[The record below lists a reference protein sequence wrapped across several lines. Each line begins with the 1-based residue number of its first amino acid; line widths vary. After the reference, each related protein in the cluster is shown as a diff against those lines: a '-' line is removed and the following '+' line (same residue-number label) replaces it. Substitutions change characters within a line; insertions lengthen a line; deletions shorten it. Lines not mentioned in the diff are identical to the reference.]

1 MSLEE
6 VVQRLSEQLERLE
19 RERSRDQDVLDVLRK
34 FDADLLHRVLD
45 LGSQAVLA
53 QDYQLW
59 STAKG
64 VDQTVAKEKQD
75 RLRDDPVKPL
85 LLAGANP
92 NGYKD
97 KNGETA
103 LHVAAAGGKQNV
115 VTSLLASKA
124 VVNAVSLKGETP
136 LHKAQYFYDPA
147 PIVAS
152 LLASKAEVNQQ
163 SAEGKTPLDIA
174 EREEAKA
181 LLREH
186 GGKHSLL
193 HAVVN
198 NMPEEAAELIK
209 EGADVNQQNADG
221 NTLLDIAEIEEED
234 IDGFV
239 VDPDK
244 DCVKALLREHG
255 GKHSLFGAV
264 KNNMLEEA
272 AELIKEGA
280 DVNQQNANGSTLLDI
295 AKEEEVKA
303 LLREHGG
310 KHSLHHA
317 VKNNMLEEAAELI
330 KEGADV
336 NQLGGEEN
344 GQSIFVTPLLM
355 ATFSENKAMVALLL
369 ASKADV
375 NPAPHEEAGTPL
387 DLAQKEKMEEIV
399 DLLKAHGA
407 CEPSPTDFPTLQD
420 RLEILEY
427 RLS

>member
-1 MSLEE
+1 M
-6 VVQRLSEQLERLE
+6 QRLSEQLERLE

-53 QDYQLW
+53 QDKQLW

-136 LHKAQYFYDPA
+136 LHKAAQYFYDPA

-152 LLASKAEVNQQ
+152 LLASKADVNQQ
-163 SAEGKTPLDIA
+163 LAGKTPLDIA
-174 EREEAKA
+174 EREE
-181 LLREH
+181 
-186 GGKHSLL
+186 
-193 HAVVN
+193 
-198 NMPEEAAELIK
+198 
-209 EGADVNQQNADG
+209 
-221 NTLLDIAEIEEED
+221 
-234 IDGFV
+234 
-239 VDPDK
+239 
-244 DCVKALLREHG
+244 VKALLREHG
-255 GKHSLFGAV
+255 GKHTLLHAV
-264 KNNMLEEA
+264 VNNMLEEA

-317 VKNNMLEEAAELI
+317 VMNNMLEEAAELI

-344 GQSIFVTPLLM
+344 GESIFVTPLLM
-355 ATFSENKAMVALLL
+355 ATFTENKAMVALLL